1 METNNDVT
9 VRKRADAELRDSER
23 RYRNIFQTAGVSIWE
38 DDFSQVQSAL
48 DDLKARGVR
57 DFAQHFTAHRQ
68 FVRQAITMVRVV
80 NVKPLLHHQIQ
91 RDGNGIVDLPFDHRG
106 AWGTN
111 MGIAQRWA
119 GYDLCVRPSLR
130 TGGVVIACPRRGV
143 RECYPRGEWSSSIG
157 RPIGSGATSMLEP
170 PLAPLSR
177 RLRTIADHDRGA

>member
-1 METNNDVT
+1 METDDDVT
-9 VRKRADAELRDSER
+9 VRKRADAELRESER
-23 RYRNIFQTAGVSIWE
+23 RYRNIFRTAGVSIWE

-57 DFAQHFTAHRQ
+57 DFAQHFTAHPE

-111 MGIAQRWA
+111 MGVAQRWA
-119 GYDLCVRPSLR
+119 GYGLCVRPSLR

-143 RECYPRGEWSSSIG
+143 RHCYPRGVWSSSIG
-157 RPIGSGATSMLEP
+157 RRLGPGATSMF
-170 PLAPLSR
+170 
-177 RLRTIADHDRGA
+177 GAAVGAAFPAAEGDCRS

>member
-1 METNNDVT
+1 METDDDVT
-9 VRKRADAELRDSER
+9 VRKRADAELRESER
-23 RYRNIFQTAGVSIWE
+23 RYRNIFRTAGVSIWE

-48 DDLKARGVR
+48 DDLTARGVR
-57 DFAQHFTAHRQ
+57 DFAQHFTAHPE

-119 GYDLCVRPSLR
+119 GYDLCVRPSVR
-130 TGGVVIACPRRGV
+130 TGGGVVIALPSPRCQGVLSEGCLVLVDRAAAWIRGDV
-143 RECYPRGEWSSSIG
+143 HV
-157 RPIGSGATSMLEP
+157 GA
-170 PLAPLSR
+170 AV
-177 RLRTIADHDRGA
+177 GAALPAAEDDCRS

>member
-9 VRKRADAELRDSER
+9 VRKRADAELRESER

-57 DFAQHFTAHRQ
+57 DFAQHFTAHPE

-111 MGIAQRWA
+111 MGVTQ
-119 GYDLCVRPSLR
+119 L
-130 TGGVVIACPRRGV
+130 
-143 RECYPRGEWSSSIG
+143 G
-157 RPIGSGATSMLEP
+157 RV
-170 PLAPLSR
+170 
-177 RLRTIADHDRGA
+177 

>member
-1 METNNDVT
+1 METDDDVT
-9 VRKRADAELRDSER
+9 VRKRADAELRESER
-23 RYRNIFQTAGVSIWE
+23 RYRNIFRTAGVSIWE

-57 DFAQHFTAHRQ
+57 DFAQHFTAHPE

-80 NVKPLLHHQIQ
+80 NVKPLLPHQLQ

-119 GYDLCVRPSLR
+119 GYDLCVRPSVR
-130 TGGVVIACPRRGV
+130 TGGGVVIALPSPRCQGVLSEGCLVLVDRAAAWIRGDV
-143 RECYPRGEWSSSIG
+143 HV
-157 RPIGSGATSMLEP
+157 GA
-170 PLAPLSR
+170 AV
-177 RLRTIADHDRGA
+177 GAALPAAEDDCRS

>member
-9 VRKRADAELRDSER
+9 ERKRADAELRESER
-23 RYRNIFQTAGVSIWE
+23 RYRNIFHTAGVSIWE

-57 DFAQHFTAHRQ
+57 DFAQHFTAHPQ
-68 FVRQAITMVRVV
+68 FVRQAITMVRLA

-111 MGIAQRWA
+111 MGVTQ
-119 GYDLCVRPSLR
+119 L
-130 TGGVVIACPRRGV
+130 
-143 RECYPRGEWSSSIG
+143 G
-157 RPIGSGATSMLEP
+157 RV
-170 PLAPLSR
+170 
-177 RLRTIADHDRGA
+177 